1 MSPLLET
8 INELRPDLH
17 SLYKELFN
25 RYRQVYQIDYDSLG
39 YIKETEQS
47 NLNKFKM
54 YIESKLSD
62 LLASHNLVKNTSF
75 DDGEFD
81 IKSDLVQMNYT
92 MTFINFASHN
102 LMKIYERESFLR
114 GLITKDEP
122 LKSHAIRDRA
132 FIKSVD
138 TLASNVELVLDSFR
152 AFDEEFAKFNFYLY
166 ERYVCDS
173 DEWLQSDIS
182 LDKTYTRDPVI
193 DSMLLDVS
201 STICDAFLTMHKDY
215 SLDYS
220 MLESLDEFDDVML
233 RVFKSHIEFDLRE
246 LAEKYGFRKSRTY
259 IDDTFHLELLDLS
272 SNELSSFMNLISHS
286 GLLSSSLDK
295 LVTRQEIVDE
305 MARLSKLAKPAELL
319 INKFK
324 RFDKALNA
332 LNEDLINRYKSFY
345 KKHSKHINRLAGINK
360 HYIGHVEDIY
370 SEFDRLFRILRWHV
384 DCIYDVDYRDI
395 RQLEDLDRNE
405 FNNFY
410 TDTEASIASM
420 LKRHHLN
427 KKIIYQTRS
436 FTLEPADSFIY
447 KEMSLDE
454 FVDSHL
460 IRICNSETLI
470 DLMRTEAAYDSMN
483 DVALRLA
490 DEYMSDREIEYEL
503 DILRDF
509 IQKMRTVIES
519 FVDTRQQINAINI
532 GLLNEYMQTYH
543 DEQID

>member
-8 INELRPDLH
+8 IDELRPDLH
-17 SLYKELFN
+17 SLYKDLFN
-25 RYRQVYQIDYDSLG
+25 RYHQVYQIDYDSLG
-39 YIKETEQS
+39 CINETEQS

-54 YIESKLSD
+54 HIESKLSD
-62 LLASHNLVKNTSF
+62 LLASHNLVKNDSF
-75 DDGEFD
+75 DDGMFG

-92 MTFINFASHN
+92 MTFINFVSRN

-114 GLITKDEP
+114 GLITNNES

-152 AFDEEFAKFNFYLY
+152 AFDEEFAKFNFYIY
-166 ERYVCDS
+166 ETYVCNS
-173 DEWLQSDIS
+173 GEWLQSEIS
-182 LDKTYTRDPVI
+182 LDKVYTRDSMI
-193 DSMLLDVS
+193 DSVIMDVS
-201 STICDAFLTMHKDY
+201 STLCDAFLTTHRDY

-220 MLESLDEFDDVML
+220 MLESLDEFNDTML

-259 IDDTFHLELLDLS
+259 LDGTFHLELLDLS
-272 SNELSSFMNLISHS
+272 SDELSSFINLISHS
-286 GLLSSSLDK
+286 GLLSSSLDEI
-295 LVTRQEIVDE
+295 VTRQEIVDE
-305 MARLSKLAKPAELL
+305 MTRLSKLAKPAELL

-324 RFDKALNA
+324 LFDEELNA

-345 KKHSKHINRLAGINK
+345 KKHSKHIDRLAGINK
-360 HYIGHVEDIY
+360 HYIGDVEDIY
-370 SEFDRLFRILRWHV
+370 SEFDRLFRVLRWHV
-384 DCIYDVDYRDI
+384 DCIYDIDYRDI
-395 RQLEDLDRNE
+395 RQLEDLDKNE

-410 TDTEASIASM
+410 TDTEASIASL

-490 DEYMSDREIEYEL
+490 DEYMSDREIKYEL
-503 DILRDF
+503 EILRDF
-509 IQKMRTVIES
+509 IQKMRTVIKS
-519 FVDTRQQINAINI
+519 FVDTRQQINAINR
-532 GLLNEYMQTYH
+532 GLFNEYMLTYH
-543 DEQID
+543 ADQVD